1 MIAVRKAL
9 LTCSA
14 CAILVVPGA
23 EAMEMSEDVRAS
35 VTKIAIFGAE
45 GATGESVKGSYNENT
60 PGLLGGMAKGAEIG
74 TIPVEVGGVP
84 IGIPIP
90 ILREIGMIAGGI
102 SGKAKEQIQE
112 FRDRLTDDLRS
123 ATDQPL
129 SNDSLANDVYWGL
142 RNAGDAEPT
151 LLALETPAPED
162 TDARLYVALTDFGIN
177 VQGDEAV
184 IETVATARLVRHGDG
199 TTLYATE
206 VRYSDRDTLRN
217 WTDNDTVLWR
227 EYRNFA
233 RHYLGREIAALLY
246 ERIDVDGKLAPTA
259 SADVKRVKGNDW
271 TGESRTLLPT
281 LAWDFALAED
291 NARDVDPASIT
302 WDLEIYDARR
312 PVYSARRLQGS
323 SHKLTAPLQACGNYR
338 WTVRPKYVVDGIT
351 RNGDWMRNTPVDVHS
366 NGNVG
371 RSAST
376 AHAYIQDFAS
386 LAISCKAN

>member
-1 MIAVRKAL
+1 MITIRTGLYACVTCAAL
-9 LTCSA
+9 AAPVAQAL
-14 CAILVVPGA
+14 
-23 EAMEMSEDVRAS
+23 EMSEELRAS

-45 GATGESVKGSYNENT
+45 GASGESVKGTYNEST
-60 PGLLGGMAKGAEIG
+60 PGLLGGMAKGAGIG
-74 TIPVEVGGVP
+74 TIPVEVGGIP

-102 SGKAKEQIQE
+102 SGKAKEEIQE
-112 FRDRLTDDLRS
+112 FRDKLTDDLRA

-129 SNDSLANDVYWGL
+129 SNDSLANDVFWGL
-142 RNAGDAEPT
+142 RNATDARPQ
-151 LLALETPAPED
+151 LLALETPVPED

-177 VQGDEAV
+177 VEEDEAV
-184 IETVATARLVRHGDG
+184 IETVATARLVRHSDS
-199 TTLYATE
+199 TTLFTAE

-246 ERIDVDGKLAPTA
+246 ERIAVDDTLAPTA
-259 SADVKRVKGNDW
+259 SASVKLAKDNGW
-271 TGESRTLLPT
+271 QGESRALTPT
-281 LAWDFALAED
+281 LAWEFALAGD
-291 NARDVDPASIT
+291 DAGRFDPADVT

-312 PVYSARRLQGS
+312 PVYSAKRLQGT
-323 SHKLTAPLQACGNYR
+323 SHTVTVPLQACGTYR
-338 WTVRPKYVVDGIT
+338 WTVRPKFVVDGVG
-351 RNGDWMRNTPVDVHS
+351 RNGDWMRSTTADSHN

-371 RSAST
+371 LSAST

-386 LAISCKAN
+386 LEINCKAK